1 MVSFTTFILFLGPP
15 LDCDAFSQRAFPQ
28 YKHKQSVPHFVFKTR
43 TDRILSL
50 LHSSSGNK
58 EHYKSENVIN
68 HEKANDSTVDDSFI
82 LQKFENEMMNTMEG
96 KQSSDSKE
104 YTLFQNNN
112 RVVRGPVEVLI
123 YDTSLRDGTQ
133 GESVSVS
140 CDDKLKI
147 ASKLST
153 FNVDYIEAGWPGSNP
168 KDAEFFSRAKM
179 ELSPMTRSK
188 LVAFGSTRRK
198 NKEAKDDA
206 QIQKLVESGA
216 GTICMVAKGHLWQV
230 QEILCAKPEENLK
243 MIEDSVSYLVNIG
256 KTVFVD
262 LEHFFD
268 GYKFDK
274 EYSLECCKAAVDAG
288 ASGLVL
294 CDTNGGS
301 MPWEVGS
308 ITADIVKEFASVT
321 VGIHAHND
329 CGMAVANSVMAA
341 KNGAGLVQ
349 GTING
354 IGERTGNAD
363 LCSIIPTLALH
374 VRSKVGCMDNLHNI
388 TSLSRFVDETMNRQP
403 NSAAPFVG
411 ASAFAHKGGLH
422 VAAMERSPKSYQ
434 HIDPSRVGNEKR
446 VLISELSGRQNIMGK
461 VKELGGYDDNLI
473 SDAVASERALAI
485 LNRVKHLE
493 SIGYTFEGAE
503 ASVDIM
509 ILHATK
515 GYCRPFTVLDYAAQV
530 FETNLDP
537 ELRNLSFD
545 SRKDNRSHKYGAT
558 TRATVTVRTM
568 DILAESDSGGTGTL
582 PYTDRLEVSDGNGPV
597 DALVGALKRALVP
610 SHPSLANL
618 ELIDYKV
625 RILDPESATAAATR
639 VMIEFREKETER
651 TWTTVSVDRN
661 VISAS
666 LNALVDGFEY
676 ALIEHASAC
685 ALCDDFFD

>member
-1 MVSFTTFILFLGPP
+1 MVTIFYQQYAQCPVVSHGV
-15 LDCDAFSQRAFPQ
+15 FSNIT
-28 YKHKQSVPHFVFKTR
+28 Y
-43 TDRILSL
+43 L
-50 LHSSSGNK
+50 L
-58 EHYKSENVIN
+58 
-68 HEKANDSTVDDSFI
+68 
-82 LQKFENEMMNTMEG
+82 
-96 KQSSDSKE
+96 
-104 YTLFQNNN
+104 
-112 RVVRGPVEVLI
+112 
-123 YDTSLRDGTQ
+123 DGTQ

-168 KDAEFFSRAKM
+168 KDAEFFSRAKT
-179 ELSPMTRSK
+179 ELSPLTRSK

-198 NKEAKDDA
+198 NIAARDDP

-230 QEILCAKPEENLK
+230 KEILCAEPEENLK
-243 MIEDSVSYLVNIG
+243 MIEDSVSYLVNLG

-268 GYKFDK
+268 GYKLYK
-274 EYSLECCKAAVDAG
+274 EYSLKCCKAAVDAG

-308 ITADIVKEFASVT
+308 ITADIVNEFANVT

-329 CGMAVANSVMAA
+329 CGMAVANSVIAA

-374 VRSKVGCMDNLHNI
+374 VGSKVSCMDNLHNI

-434 HIDPSRVGNEKR
+434 HIDPSLVGNEKR

-461 VKELGGYDDNLI
+461 VKILGGYDDNLI
-473 SDAVASERALAI
+473 SDKVASERALAI

-545 SRKDNRSHKYGAT
+545 PRKDDRKHKYGAT
-558 TRATVTVRTM
+558 ARATVTVRTI
-568 DILAESDSGGTGTL
+568 DILETVSNNILIFYLIIISHDLCSTLSQSYYLQSDSGDTGAL

-597 DALVGALKRALVP
+597 DALAGALKRALVP